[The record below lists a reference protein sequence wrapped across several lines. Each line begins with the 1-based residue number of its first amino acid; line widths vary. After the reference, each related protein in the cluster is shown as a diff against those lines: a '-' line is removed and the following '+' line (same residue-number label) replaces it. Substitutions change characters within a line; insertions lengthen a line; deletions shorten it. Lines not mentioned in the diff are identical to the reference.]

1 MDFDGQQ
8 ISEEI
13 KQPSSHGRT
22 QSSISQADIP
32 PNENDDQDFFMPDDV
47 ARERLEV
54 YRYLG
59 SKGSFEFAKEQE

>member
-1 MDFDGQQ
+1 
-8 ISEEI
+8 
-13 KQPSSHGRT
+13 
-22 QSSISQADIP
+22 
-32 PNENDDQDFFMPDDV
+32 MPDDV